1 MSAQTSLNLP
11 MGDTHNMSYKR
22 KTFDCM
28 QRDVSFATLITDS
41 CSFPKSL
48 TVSGGVSLRRE
59 RKIGISRKLEKMW
72 KLWNIR
78 KKFTNVHHL
87 HIFPAQK
94 KQRKQLFQIFFSP
107 KEMRHGIFN
116 FKNIVAT
123 RVPPMKVFLLLLWL
137 FGVVVPKMVVE
148 KRWNEKWNLWID
160 VTILRKLPCE
170 GILKATTCK
179 TFCHFSYSV
188 RFWTLPRWAAV

>member
-94 KQRKQLFQIFFSP
+94 KQRKQLFQIFFPQKKCATEFSISKTLLQP
-107 KEMRHGIFN
+107 AFHQWKFSSSFFDCLVWWCQRWWWKKGEM
-116 FKNIVAT
+116 KNEI
-123 RVPPMKVFLLLLWL
+123 
-137 FGVVVPKMVVE
+137 
-148 KRWNEKWNLWID
+148 
-160 VTILRKLPCE
+160 CE
-170 GILKATTCK
+170 
-179 TFCHFSYSV
+179 
-188 RFWTLPRWAAV
+188 